1 MRKLAVAASWIALAV
16 LIGAPVFFFL
26 SRMQLD
32 AMKGWMLAATAVWF
46 LTTPLWME
54 RR

>member
-1 MRKLAVAASWIALAV
+1 MRNLAVAASWIALAV
-16 LIGAPVFFFL
+16 LIVPPVLFFL
-26 SRMQLD
+26 SRMDLD

-46 LTTPLWME
+46 VTAPLWME